1 MTSSAGAGLSSR
13 GTGPTVSVLT
23 PTWNRAPYLEKVWEG
38 LNSQSYR
45 NFEWIVA
52 DDGSTDDTAEV
63 IKSLAARSDFPIT
76 YVRASV
82 RIGKPRMDNE
92 LLSHA
97 TGEFL
102 IWNDSDDW
110 HLPHALGH
118 FVETWDQIPV
128 DERCEYI
135 GITALCT
142 DASGR
147 VQSSAVPFDQ
157 DVVTTWD
164 ELRFVHRVG
173 GDMHLMIQRSSLGDR
188 RFCEVDFMITESS
201 FWQSFSGMKTIFSPV
216 IVKIVDRNAANRI
229 SFSGKMEYCRGKA
242 HGLALVET
250 AVHVNQRS
258 LFQRLWLSIIFWRYA
273 YLGEIPFGTARRLWK
288 GSVPGIL
295 HMATAPFGWAL
306 AWKDM
311 IQGKVVR
318 THREY
323 DRAKTQ
329 VQFRTTRFNQHHAST
344 HSALP
349 TEGSQS

>member
-1 MTSSAGAGLSSR
+1 MTFSPGTGAPSR
-13 GTGPTVSVLT
+13 GTRPLVSVLT
-23 PTWNRAPYLEKVWEG
+23 PTWNRASYLEKVWEG
-38 LNSQSYR
+38 LNSQGYR

-52 DDGSTDDTAEV
+52 DDGSTDGTEEV
-63 IKSLAARSDFPIT
+63 IESLAARSEFPIT

-97 TGEFL
+97 TGQFL

-118 FVETWDQIPV
+118 FVKTWGQVPV
-128 DERCEYI
+128 DERSKYI

-142 DASGR
+142 DAGGR
-147 VQSSAVPFDQ
+147 VQSSAIPFDH

-164 ELRFVHRVG
+164 ELRFVHGVG

-201 FWQSFSGMKTIFSPV
+201 FWQPFSGMKTIFSPV
-216 IVKIVDRNAANRI
+216 VVKIVERTAANRI

-242 HGLALVET
+242 YGLALAER
-250 AVHVNQRS
+250 AVQAGERS
-258 LFQRLWLSIIFWRYA
+258 MFQRLWLSITFWRYA
-273 YLGEIPFGTARRLWK
+273 YLGEIALGAARKLWE
-288 GSVPGIL
+288 GGVPRVL
-295 HMATAPFGWAL
+295 HLAMAPFGWAL

-311 IQGKVVR
+311 AQGKVVR

-323 DRAKTQ
+323 DQAKTR
-329 VQFRTTRFNQHHAST
+329 VEVRTTRFNQHQRSRTST
-344 HSALP
+344 SP
-349 TEGSQS
+349 TEGSQ